1 MIIRQEVARMALEG
15 CVAATYSKDG
25 AVPRL
30 TNASGQK
37 VWLGEEIGGGW
48 NASDELTIIE
58 GSPYDIL

>member
-1 MIIRQEVARMALEG
+1 MALEG